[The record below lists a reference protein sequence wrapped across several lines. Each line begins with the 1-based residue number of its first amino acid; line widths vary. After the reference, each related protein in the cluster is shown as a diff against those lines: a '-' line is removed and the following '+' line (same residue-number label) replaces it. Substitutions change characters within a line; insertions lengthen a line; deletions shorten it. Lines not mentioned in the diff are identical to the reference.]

1 MQRPPPFAALRALE
15 AACRHRSYTAAAAE
29 LNVTHSAV
37 SQAVRRLEEEVGA
50 KLFYRKGSSMEPAA
64 ASLAL
69 AQAYAEAS
77 RSVGKALRS
86 VAEGLPN
93 TVTIRAPGDIGRH
106 WLAPMLPELAER
118 FPGLSLRFRGEGSKD
133 PDVDIALTPLR
144 TAPGEGARV
153 ADYRMGAFASPEL
166 ARRIGI
172 QTPQDMAKAPL
183 LIEGDGADWSDWFR
197 AAAVAQ
203 PSPPRGLHFEERAGL
218 ALDSALRGA
227 GVALGDALSVSDAV
241 RRGDLVKLCPDV
253 EIDRGALYAITT
265 RNSGR
270 GELLTEIA
278 MWLAAMALLRPGT
291 QDRAALPLGAM
302 SGE

>member
-1 MQRPPPFAALRALE
+1 MHRPPPFAALRALE

-50 KLFYRKGSSMEPAA
+50 KLFYRKGSAMEPVA

-93 TVTIRAPGDIGRH
+93 TVTIQAQGDIGRR
-106 WLAPMLPELAER
+106 WLAPMLPQLAER
-118 FPGLSLRFRGEGSKD
+118 FPSLSLRLRGEESGS
-133 PDVDIALTPLR
+133 PDVDIALTPLE
-144 TAPGEGARV
+144 APPAESVRV
-153 ADYRMGAFASPEL
+153 ADYRLMAYASPDL
-166 ARRIGI
+166 AQRLGVR
-172 QTPQDMAKAPL
+172 TAVDMLKAPL
-183 LIEGDGADWSDWFR
+183 LIEGDGADWTAWFR

-203 PSPPRGLHFEERAGL
+203 PFPPRGLHFEERSGL

-227 GVALGDALSVSDAV
+227 GVALCDSLSVAEALQ
-241 RRGDLVKLCPDV
+241 RGDLVRICPDV
-253 EIDRGALYAITT
+253 EIDRGALYAVI
-265 RNSGR
+265 GR
-270 GELLTEIA
+270 HTGRRELLDEVA
-278 MWLAAMALLRPGT
+278 GWLAA
-291 QDRAALPLGAM
+291 RAAHLPGSEAPSASPHLPVAG
-302 SGE
+302 

>member
-50 KLFYRKGSSMEPAA
+50 KLFYRKGSAMEPAA

-106 WLAPMLPELAER
+106 WLAPMLPQLAER
-118 FPGLSLRFRGEGSKD
+118 FPGLSLRFRGEDSSD
-133 PDVDIALTPLR
+133 PDVDIALTPAA
-144 TAPGEGARV
+144 APPGDGIRV
-153 ADYRMGAFASPEL
+153 ADYRLAAYASPEL
-166 ARRIGI
+166 ARRIGLR
-172 QTPQDMAKAPL
+172 TAADMLKAPL
-183 LIEGDGADWSDWFR
+183 LIEGDGSDWSAWFR

-203 PSPPRGLHFEERAGL
+203 PFPPRGLHFEERSGL

-227 GVALGDALSVSDAV
+227 GVALCDSLSVADALQ
-241 RRGDLVKLCPDV
+241 RGDLVRICPDV
-253 EIDRGALYAITT
+253 EIDRCALYAIAS
-265 RNSGR
+265 RHSGR
-270 GELLTEIA
+270 GELLAEIA
-278 MWLAAMALLRPGT
+278 GWLATSAVR
-291 QDRAALPLGAM
+291 LPARDEPVASPLHVV
-302 SGE
+302 SG